1 MASAVSY
8 MDYVWLVLKL
18 CGCINGNAQ
27 LLSPLFLMAVQTKMP
42 LLQFTHLSIIPH
54 K

>member
-18 CGCINGNAQ
+18 FVAVLMAMLRFF
-27 LLSPLFLMAVQTKMP
+27 LLSFSWQSKLKCLCSNLPTSP
-42 LLQFTHLSIIPH
+42 
-54 K
+54 

>member
-18 CGCINGNAQ
+18 FVAVLMAMLSFF
-27 LLSPLFLMAVQTKMP
+27 LLSF
-42 LLQFTHLSIIPH
+42 S
-54 K
+54 